1 MKYNVTARAYGDMF
15 AWMLKAYYKKNFPE
29 TDLTQ
34 VQKKLKTE
42 YRAMVERTPGI
53 GGSSLEADLIAAC
66 FFFAMAK
73 TVPEMTPELMNDI
86 IAQSIQSD
94 FMQRAHQGK
103 RKKGTLFSD
112 VSQDKKMREAEKS
125 HGSPYEMDWEF
136 TYQKGENEFYCT
148 YTQCGIC
155 KLAKREGVERF
166 LPCMCQM
173 DFATY
178 EMVGAKLIRTKT
190 LANGDECCNFHAI
203 RMSGHE
209 NEKN

>member
-1 MKYNVTARAYGDMF
+1 MKYNITARLYGDMF
-15 AWMLKAYYKKNFPE
+15 SWMLQSYYKKNYPE
-29 TDLTQ
+29 TDLSP
-34 VQKKLKTE
+34 VKKKLIKKKLKAE

-53 GGSSLEADLIAAC
+53 GGSSLEADLIGAC

-73 TVPEMTPELMNDI
+73 TVPDMTPELMNDI
-86 IAQSIQSD
+86 VAKSIQSA
-94 FMQRAHQGK
+94 FMQKVHQGK

-112 VSQDKKMREAEKS
+112 KVQDKKALEAEKS
-125 HGSPYEMDWEF
+125 HSSPYEMDWEF
-136 TYQKGENEFYCT
+136 TYRKGRDEFYCT

-155 KLAKREGVERF
+155 KLAKREHMERF

-190 LANGDECCNFHAI
+190 LANGDECCNFHVVRI
-203 RMSGHE
+203 NRV
-209 NEKN
+209 